1 MLYLHI
7 PYCKSKCIYCNFY
20 SSGNPD
26 WQKYLKAVVSELSR
40 RIDELGDDCLS
51 SIYIGG
57 GTPSLIPV
65 EAFSQL
71 MDDVRIL
78 IEKNGINLRPDA
90 EITME
95 VNPED
100 VNIAN
105 VEGWKKAGVSRIS
118 IGVQSLDDEELRL
131 MRRRHSARKALEAM
145 YLLKNNFTNVSVDL
159 IYGIPGQSP
168 ESLRCTLTELLK
180 TEPAHVS
187 LYSLT
192 FEEKT
197 PLYVFRDKGIIS
209 EKTEEEY
216 INMSDLASEMLRE
229 RGYDRYEISNYCKPG
244 FHSRHNSGYWSGK
257 PYLGLGPSACSYD
270 GNRIRRSNPSD
281 IKRYINYFTSEAVG
295 TPFYF
300 QEELT
305 PEEREEEIIFTR
317 LRTKRGISLNKFEEE
332 FGKKAKDSLTSK
344 ASRWIS
350 DGQLEIV
357 DMDLKLTAKGI
368 HISDYI
374 ILSLI

>member
-7 PYCKSKCIYCNFY
+7 PCCKSKCIYCNFY

-26 WQKYLKAVVSELSR
+26 WQKYLKAIVSELSR
-40 RIDELGDDCLS
+40 RIDELGGDCLS
-51 SIYIGG
+51 SVYIGG
-57 GTPSLIPV
+57 GTPSLIP
-65 EAFSQL
+65 EEDFSQL
-71 MDDVRIL
+71 MDDIRTL
-78 IEKNGINLRPDA
+78 IEKNGLNLRPDA

-100 VNIAN
+100 VNVAK
-105 VEGWKKAGVSRIS
+105 VDGWKKAGVSRIS
-118 IGVQSLDDEELRL
+118 MGVQSLDDEELRL

-145 YLLKNNFTNVSVDL
+145 YLLKNNFTNISVDL
-159 IYGIPGQSP
+159 IYGIPGQSL

-281 IKRYINYFTSEAVG
+281 IKRYINYFTSEAVA
-295 TPFYF
+295 TPFYL

-305 PEEREEEIIFTR
+305 QEERAEEIIFTR
-317 LRTKRGISLNKFEEE
+317 LRTKGGISLNKFEEE
-332 FGKKAKDSLTSK
+332 FGKKAKDSLTAK